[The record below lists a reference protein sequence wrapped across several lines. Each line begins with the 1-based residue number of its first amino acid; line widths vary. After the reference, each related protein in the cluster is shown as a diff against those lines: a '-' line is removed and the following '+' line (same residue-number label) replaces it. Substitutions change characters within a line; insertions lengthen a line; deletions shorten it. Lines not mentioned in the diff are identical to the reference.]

1 MMSAEERVRILQE
14 AKPNTWLA
22 LSNDESKVAGR
33 GATYAEAVA
42 DAEKHGENDP
52 LMIKIPDTWEP
63 RVFRLCA

>member
-22 LSNDESKVAGR
+22 LSNDESKVVGS

-42 DAEKHGENDP
+42 EAEKQGENDP